1 MKEILTRKEIMELF
15 GISLSTVIRWE
26 KQGILRPIKLSPR
39 KVVYKKEDIEQLLEE
54 RRIEK
59 Q

>member
-26 KQGILRPIKLSPR
+26 KQGILKPIKVTPR
-39 KVVYKKEDIEQLLEE
+39 KVVYKREDIENLLQE
-54 RRIEK
+54 RQFQRS
-59 Q
+59 

>member
-26 KQGILRPIKLSPR
+26 KQGILKPIKLSPR
-39 KVVYKKEDIEQLLEE
+39 KIVYKKEDIERLLEE

>member
-39 KVVYKKEDIEQLLEE
+39 KIVYKKEDIEQLLEE

>member
-39 KVVYKKEDIEQLLEE
+39 KIVYKKEDIERLLEE